1 MLLRTSLDSTK
12 LPAVSAIVI
21 FNDSVLW
28 NGNFGR
34 KNGSDPKSPPINEYT
49 VYRWVTVALHTYDL
63 SLEAIILLLLRF
75 LGAFHN

>member
-1 MLLRTSLDSTK
+1 MLLRTSIDATK
-12 LPAVSAIVI
+12 LPAISAIAI

-34 KNGSDPKSPPINEYT
+34 KNGSDPTSPPTNEYT

-63 SLEAIILLLLRF
+63 SLC
-75 LGAFHN
+75 